1 MMTVS
6 VDKYTN
12 CIDIWNQ
19 CNFENQNILLWNS
32 DLGSIDQVILENLH
46 NYTKVFIIGTG
57 GFTQSNS
64 VSHPVIHF
72 FDSRINQE
80 QKNLHTHLLM
90 CEYTKSHYVNHGIK
104 DQLISIEQKL
114 HVKMFDALLGKRR
127 PHRDFLYDTIQN
139 SSLKDQFFL
148 TYYQGKWQNWEPGHF
163 EDEKQP
169 FLYSGNM
176 IDIQGH
182 GKWIPSQIMPT
193 KIYNQTIYS
202 IVAETDWEGFSTPTE
217 KVFKPILAKRLFV
230 FFGNQH
236 YLRDLK
242 TLGFQTFGNIIDES
256 YDSVADNQTRWAMAF
271 DQVRWLCEQNPVE
284 IYKKCNAVLEHNHAR
299 AMQEHAKDLVQ
310 TLKRVNLETT

>member
-1 MMTVS
+1 MS
-6 VDKYTN
+6 VALDKHTN

-19 CNFENQNILLWNS
+19 CNFENQNILLWNG
-32 DLGSIDQVILENLH
+32 DLGPIDQDILENLH
-46 NYTKVFIIGTG
+46 NYTKVFIVGTG
-57 GFTQSNS
+57 GFTQSQN
-64 VSHPVIHF
+64 VTHPAIHF

-90 CEYTKSHYVNHGIK
+90 CEYTKSHYVNHGVK
-104 DQLISIEQKL
+104 DQLIPVEQKT
-114 HVKMFDALLGKRR
+114 HAKMFDALLGKRR
-127 PHRDFLYDTIQN
+127 PHRDFLYDIIQN

-148 TYYQGKWQNWEPGHF
+148 TYIQGKWQNWEPGYF

-169 FLYSGNM
+169 FLYSGSM
-176 IDIQGH
+176 IDIKDH
-182 GKWIPSQIMPT
+182 GKWMPSQIMPV

-242 TLGFQTFGNIIDES
+242 TLGFQTFSDIIDES
-256 YDSVADNQTRWAMAF
+256 YDAEQHNETRWKMAF
-271 DQVRWLCEQNPVE
+271 DQVKWLCEQDPVK
-284 IYKKCNAVLEHNHAR
+284 IYKKCNAVLEHNHDL
-299 AMQEHAKDLVQ
+299 AMQDYTRDLIQ
-310 TLKRVNLETT
+310 MIQKVNLETT